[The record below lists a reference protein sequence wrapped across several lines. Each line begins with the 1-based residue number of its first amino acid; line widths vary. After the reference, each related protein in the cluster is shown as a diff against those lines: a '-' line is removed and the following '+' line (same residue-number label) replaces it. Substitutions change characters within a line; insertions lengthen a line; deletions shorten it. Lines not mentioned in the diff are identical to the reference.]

1 MRAALSTN
9 AFIVLRLNKNDH
21 IDPFFLLCLVGKQ
34 SIELNILLYKDTAV
48 TENAYGKEI
57 QRFTWEENL
66 TLWIAFLQSRS
77 KSVNYNKKHRN
88 FRMLFFFSETIM
100 FCFAAA
106 VLLSKVSLIKI

>member
-9 AFIVLRLNKNDH
+9 AFLVLRLNKNDH

-57 QRFTWEENL
+57 QRL
-66 TLWIAFLQSRS
+66 T
-77 KSVNYNKKHRN
+77 
-88 FRMLFFFSETIM
+88 
-100 FCFAAA
+100 
-106 VLLSKVSLIKI
+106 